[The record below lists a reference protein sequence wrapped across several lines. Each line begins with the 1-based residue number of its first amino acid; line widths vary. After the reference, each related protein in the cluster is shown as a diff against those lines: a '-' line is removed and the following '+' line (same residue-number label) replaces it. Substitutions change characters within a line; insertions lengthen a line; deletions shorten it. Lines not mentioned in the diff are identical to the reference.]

1 MHRLLFFSLALVCL
15 LAGCSAPQA
24 SDPAPDESND
34 LDAYFEE
41 EPADNERSLYQIKKK
56 MNQRNSGYSLEL
68 FKKGMQYFR
77 AFPQSAV
84 KRMRNSYILG
94 EKAMEHLIMFEASRQ
109 RYMPDDSNSDGSV
122 SVFDEAGCA
131 KWYDIL
137 EMWDLYTD
145 MDDEQDRR
153 GDR

>member
-1 MHRLLFFSLALVCL
+1 
-15 LAGCSAPQA
+15 
-24 SDPAPDESND
+24 
-34 LDAYFEE
+34 
-41 EPADNERSLYQIKKK
+41 
-56 MNQRNSGYSLEL
+56 MNQRNSEYSLEV

-94 EKAMEHLIMFEASRQ
+94 EQAMEHLITFEASRQ

-122 SVFDEAGCA
+122 SAFDEAGCA

-137 EMWDLYTD
+137 EMWDMYTD